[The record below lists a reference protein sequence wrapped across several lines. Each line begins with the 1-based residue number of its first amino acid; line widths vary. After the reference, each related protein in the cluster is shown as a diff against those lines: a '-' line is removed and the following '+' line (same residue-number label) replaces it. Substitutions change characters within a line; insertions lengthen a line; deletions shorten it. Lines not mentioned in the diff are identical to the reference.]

1 MKKIMFLPVLFGF
14 LISFCPNVQAQILD
28 DDEYTAPAKTSDTPY
43 IAGEADK
50 DEELFN
56 ELFSDFPEEERDI
69 TKVKT
74 FDDAISRAA
83 EQIKK
88 NNLTEKTVDKEP
100 ELPPLTGDMVIGI
113 TKNSFKIFRDIS
125 GRTKCTFSVTLKST
139 LNREIR
145 LMGLNLVF
153 PHRTFAY
160 IFRKVPAE
168 GSQQHTVTTMGD
180 ICYNIADAPDI
191 KIHSCKIRGVM
202 GSECARRISWINDI
216 E

>member
-1 MKKIMFLPVLFGF
+1 MMRVVFFSVLFAF
-14 LISFCPNVQAQILD
+14 LLTFSPDVNAQVLD
-28 DDEYTAPAKTSDTPY
+28 DEEYNLPQKTSLSSSLPD
-43 IAGEADK
+43 ENNE

-56 ELFSDFPEEERDI
+56 ELFSDYSESERDI

-74 FDDAISRAA
+74 FDDAISKAA
-83 EQIKK
+83 EKLK
-88 NNLTEKTVDKEP
+88 NNKVTESDVYEEQT
-100 ELPPLTGDMVIGI
+100 LPPLNGDMVIGI

-145 LMGLNLVF
+145 LMGLNLIF

-160 IFRKVPAE
+160 VFRRVPAE
-168 GSQQHTVTTMGD
+168 GSQKHRITTMGD
-180 ICYNIADAPDI
+180 ICYNITDAPDI
-191 KIHSCKIRGVM
+191 NIHLCKIRGAM
-202 GSECARRISWINDI
+202 SSECAKRISWVSDI